1 MSKAVQWIVHFA
13 TLLRLRCSV
22 QGHIV
27 KCTGPWNLSSR
38 KAAEWK
44 KNLLLIKYSNSNV
57 KTENLSQKNPMSNCW
72 CQNVKLLW
80 RNFPKEEYCRFLSFI
95 IILRSSSNI
104 SRGHHHH
111 PHPMN
116 GIWKG
121 QEDKWI
127 WRSTEG
133 LLLAKS
139 NQFFL
144 LTSSSSPSTS
154 SLVLYHLLWTIF
166 SAVSF
171 LSSLSWSVFI
181 WKHAHCCV
189 GTVIQ
194 VVFPCCSDFFPGWFV
209 DLFGRQNR

>member
-1 MSKAVQWIVHFA
+1 MTATILAFVAVHRNVKSSSVN
-13 TLLRLRCSV
+13 CSFCNALETSM
-22 QGHIV
+22 QCSGTH
-27 KCTGPWNLSSR
+27 CQMHWAMESQFSQSSR
-38 KAAEWK
+38 MKIDK
-44 KNLLLIKYSNSNV
+44 KTLLLIKYSNSNV

-80 RNFPKEEYCRFLSFI
+80 RNFPKEEYCRFLSFV

-116 GIWKG
+116 GIWTG

-181 WKHAHCCV
+181 WKHAHCSV
-189 GTVIQ
+189 GSVK
-194 VVFPCCSDFFPGWFV
+194 
-209 DLFGRQNR
+209 